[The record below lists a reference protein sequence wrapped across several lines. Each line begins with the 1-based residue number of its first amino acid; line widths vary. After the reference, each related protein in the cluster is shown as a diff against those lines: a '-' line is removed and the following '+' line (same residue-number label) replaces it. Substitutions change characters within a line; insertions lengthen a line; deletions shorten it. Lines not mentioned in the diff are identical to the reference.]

1 MFENADWEMVKKV
14 ILAGII
20 MLGLILMFNYI
31 TWLLL
36 YKILSFS
43 NGENVGYLQMW
54 ELSYG
59 LPLPLWEVVGLA
71 YIIIFGFLLWR
82 ALHYKRIKK

>member
-36 YKILSFS
+36 YKILGFS
-43 NGENVGYLQMW
+43 NCENVGYLQMW

-71 YIIIFGFLLWR
+71 YIIILGFLLWR